1 MGHGGTLD
9 PMATGVLIVGIGSGT
24 KKLNQ
29 FLGGWK
35 EYEATCVFGTVT
47 DSYDAVGKILR
58 RAPTEHITKEKVEET
73 LQQFRGDILQQPP
86 MSFPKLAFL
95 TL

>member
-9 PMATGVLIVGIGSGT
+9 PIATGVLVVGVGSGT
-24 KKLNQ
+24 KQLNQ
-29 FLGGWK
+29 FLGGLK

-58 RAPTEHITKEKVEET
+58 RAPLNHITRESVEKA
-73 LQQFRGDILQQPP
+73 LIDFRGEIKQQPP
-86 MSFPKLAFL
+86 M
-95 TL
+95 

>member
-9 PMATGVLIVGIGSGT
+9 PMATGLLIVGIGSGT

-35 EYEATCVFGTVT
+35 ECEAICVFGTIT
-47 DSYDAVGKILR
+47 DSYDADGKILQR
-58 RAPTEHITKEKVEET
+58 TPIEHITKAKVEEA
-73 LQQFRGDILQQPP
+73 LEGFRGDILQQPP
-86 MSFPKLAFL
+86 MYLIK
-95 TL
+95 

>member
-9 PMATGVLIVGIGSGT
+9 PMATGVLVVGVGSGT

-35 EYEATCVFGTVT
+35 EYEATCVFGILT
-47 DSYDAVGKILR
+47 DSYDAVGKIVR
-58 RAPTEHITKEKVEET
+58 RTPTEHITKEKVEKALEGFT
-73 LQQFRGDILQQPP
+73 GEILQQPP
-86 MSFPKLAFL
+86 MYLPLFHVRF
-95 TL
+95 